1 MKKVK
6 ISSYVAGLSIDEI
19 RKRYGLKNI
28 IKLASNENPYGTSP
42 IVQDIIKKYSSYV
55 FRYPRSDYP
64 ELTQQIAEY
73 LNIDEKKIVVGNGSD
88 ELIDLIIKLNLQKEG
103 NILFFSPGFSIYE
116 LQAKIYGVNVKKVP
130 LNKDFSFSL
139 EKMVNYIDRKTI
151 LIFLNTPYNPSGY
164 AVTKKE
170 LISFLNKIPQNIFV
184 VIDEAYIDFVD
195 KIEEYSLLD
204 QLDIYNNVVILR
216 TFSKA
221 YGLAGLRLGYG
232 IMNFELAELLKKA
245 RLPFSVNILAEKAGI
260 AVLKDREFYELT
272 VKTVK
277 TQRSFLSESLKKY
290 GCTVLPSH
298 ANFIM
303 FKPPLNGDYVYE
315 ELLKRGIIIRSL
327 KSYNIF
333 DWLRV
338 SIGTSKEN
346 KIFLK
351 NLYEI
356 LKKAGVTPLPSN
368 PY

>member
-1 MKKVK
+1 MKKVE
-6 ISSYVAGLSIDEI
+6 INSYVPGLSIDEI
-19 RKRYGLKNI
+19 KEKYGVKNI
-28 IKLASNENPYGTSP
+28 IKLASNENPYGASP
-42 IVQDIIKKYSSYV
+42 VVQEVIKKYSSYV

-64 ELTQQIAEY
+64 ELTQKIAEH
-73 LNIDEKKIVVGNGSD
+73 LNIDERKIVVGNGSD

-116 LQAKIYGVNVKKVP
+116 LQAKIYGVNIKKVP
-130 LNKDFSFSL
+130 LNEDFSFSL
-139 EKMVNYIDRKTI
+139 EKMLSYIDKNTI

-164 AVTKKE
+164 AVTKRE
-170 LISFLNKIPQNIFV
+170 LISFLNKVPKDIIV
-184 VIDEAYIDFVD
+184 VIDEAYIDFVG

-204 QLDIYNNVVILR
+204 QLDSYENVVILR

-232 IMNFELAELLKKA
+232 IMNFELAKLLKKA

-260 AVLKDREFYELT
+260 AALKDKEYYELT
-272 VKTVK
+272 VKTVI
-277 TQRSFLSESLKKY
+277 TQRSFLSETLKKY
-290 GCTVLPSH
+290 GCTVLPSY

-303 FKPPLNGDYVYE
+303 FKPPLSADFIYE

-327 KSYNIF
+327 RSYNIP

-338 SIGTSKEN
+338 SIGTPKEN

-351 NLYEI
+351 SLYEI
-356 LKKAGVTPLPSN
+356 LKKTGECPLPFTFC
-368 PY
+368 